1 MGAMKT
7 TENLSS
13 LMIARTTTGGWFRRV
28 IEFFCGK
35 PDAAEV
41 SRLADDILQV
51 PLLQAWLLTAAGES
65 RRIRRALLERAAQA
79 IAREFRDAQLIQI
92 LDRMTKPR
100 VHDAV
105 VDELFRR
112 GGLEPMRPG
121 RRSGREARLR
131 LAQLGECLE
140 AGAALA

>member
-1 MGAMKT
+1 MTAMKT
-7 TENLSS
+7 TQNLSS
-13 LMIARTTTGGWFRRV
+13 LTIARMRTGSWFRR
-28 IEFFCGK
+28 ITEFFCGN
-35 PDAAEV
+35 PDVAEV
-41 SRLADDILQV
+41 RRLADEILQV

-79 IAREFRDAQLIQI
+79 IAREFRDTQLIEV
-92 LDRMTKPR
+92 LDRLTKPR
-100 VHDAV
+100 LHDAV

-131 LAQLGECLE
+131 LAQLGECLG

>member
-1 MGAMKT
+1 
-7 TENLSS
+7 
-13 LMIARTTTGGWFRRV
+13 
-28 IEFFCGK
+28 
-35 PDAAEV
+35 
-41 SRLADDILQV
+41 
-51 PLLQAWLLTAAGES
+51 
-65 RRIRRALLERAAQA
+65 
-79 IAREFRDAQLIQI
+79 
-92 LDRMTKPR
+92 MTKPR